1 MNTVALAVA
10 ALMAPPSATPASQD
24 TEDRIQALERKLEA
38 LTAEIE
44 RTQLGAPA
52 AISDGRV
59 FGLGPGGSKV
69 YNSEANK
76 VSIGGYGETLF
87 QFRSGETDV
96 FDALRTVIYVG
107 YKFTEQW
114 ILNTEIE
121 FEHGTTS
128 TTSGTTS
135 SGGSASAEFAYI
147 DYLYTPNH
155 AARIGLVLVPVG
167 LVNEQHEPVNFLA
180 ARRSRTENNIIPTTW
195 RELGIGVAGDTGDW
209 AYRAYVLNGLNG
221 VDFDDGGLR
230 GGRQSGNR
238 AAAEDLA
245 FVARVDYVG
254 QEGLVVGAS
263 VYTGDSGQDQAFGS
277 DLGTTIVEAHAE
289 YKLGGFLSLIHI

>member
-1 MNTVALAVA
+1 MNSIAIAIA
-10 ALMAPPSATPASQD
+10 MLMAPPANTNPAQD
-24 TEDRIQALERKLEA
+24 NDERIRVLEQRIDALAAELERS
-38 LTAEIE
+38 
-44 RTQLGAPA
+44 QLGAPA

-69 YNSEANK
+69 YGAEENK

-87 QFRSGETDV
+87 QFRPGETDV
-96 FDALRTVIYVG
+96 FDALRTVVYVG

-254 QEGLVVGAS
+254 QE
-263 VYTGDSGQDQAFGS
+263 
-277 DLGTTIVEAHAE
+277 
-289 YKLGGFLSLIHI
+289 LSLIHI